1 MDYAVEV
8 QNLAFRYKDG
18 TEALRG
24 VTMKV
29 RKGSKTAILG
39 PNGAGKSTLL
49 FHLNGVYL
57 PQRGNVKIL
66 GVEVNRKT
74 EKMIRKMVGLVFQ
87 DPDDQV
93 FSPTVWED
101 VAFGPVNFGS
111 SREEVELK
119 VKSALEAVGMEEFAG
134 KMPFHLS
141 YGQRKRVAIAGVLAV
156 NPEILLL
163 DEPHAFLDPRAR
175 EDLYDILE
183 KENREGKTIIV
194 ATHDVDFAYE
204 WSDEI
209 VVMKDGRI
217 LAQGG
222 IEILSREEIVEEAGL
237 EYPKVVKLFKAI
249 YGPRAEGAP
258 RTIEEAAKLLNSLLE
273 NRTSS
278 KVQKE

>member
-222 IEILSREEIVEEAGL
+222 IEILSREETVEEAGL